1 MLFSSTVFLFI
12 FLPIVFVLH
21 YVLPK
26 KTRNGLL
33 LSASLIFYAWGE
45 PVFIL
50 VMLLSILVN
59 YGFALSMGLV
69 VGNSESRKCILIL
82 SIIFNVG
89 MLIIFKYSIFF
100 LENLNVL
107 LGISVPVPNL
117 ALPMV
122 GISFYTFQAMSYCID
137 VYRGTTV
144 AQKKLTH
151 VALYISLFPQ
161 LMAGPIVRYHDIAQQ
176 IEGRQATLEK
186 TAQGIR
192 RFIVGLAKK
201 LLVANTM
208 AVVADKIF
216 SPAEFN
222 IELSAEDINFTL
234 AWTGTLAY
242 CMQIYY
248 DFSGYSDMAI
258 GLGKMFGFE
267 IRENFNYPYVAHGMK
282 DFWRRWHISLSS
294 WFKEYLYFPLGGNRR
309 GKTRTLLNMWS
320 VFLCTGFWHGAEWTF
335 LAWGMFH
342 GLFIMLETT
351 GVINTNKLAFKPLK
365 HLYTWLV
372 VAVGFALFR
381 SGSLTQAFI
390 FISNMFVG
398 FKSSYQSSAV
408 LAQVMSPQAMFV
420 FTISVFAALPMGKN
434 IYTKALAGKHAIF
447 WENMSYALTFG
458 LFLLCVLN
466 VSSSTYQPFIYF
478 RF

>member
-1 MLFSSTVFLFI
+1 
-12 FLPIVFVLH
+12 
-21 YVLPK
+21 
-26 KTRNGLL
+26 
-33 LSASLIFYAWGE
+33 
-45 PVFIL
+45 
-50 VMLLSILVN
+50 
-59 YGFALSMGLV
+59 
-69 VGNSESRKCILIL
+69 
-82 SIIFNVG
+82 
-89 MLIIFKYSIFF
+89 
-100 LENLNVL
+100 
-107 LGISVPVPNL
+107 
-117 ALPMV
+117 
-122 GISFYTFQAMSYCID
+122 
-137 VYRGTTV
+137 
-144 AQKKLTH
+144 
-151 VALYISLFPQ
+151 
-161 LMAGPIVRYHDIAQQ
+161 
-176 IEGRQATLEK
+176 
-186 TAQGIR
+186 
-192 RFIVGLAKK
+192 
-201 LLVANTM
+201 
-208 AVVADKIF
+208 
-216 SPAEFN
+216 
-222 IELSAEDINFTL
+222 
-234 AWTGTLAY
+234 
-242 CMQIYY
+242 
-248 DFSGYSDMAI
+248 
-258 GLGKMFGFE
+258 MFGFE
-267 IRENFNYPYVAHGMK
+267 IRENFNYPYVSHGMK

-309 GKTRTLLNMWS
+309 GKTRTLLNMWI

-351 GVINTNKLAFKPLK
+351 GVINMNKFAFKPLK